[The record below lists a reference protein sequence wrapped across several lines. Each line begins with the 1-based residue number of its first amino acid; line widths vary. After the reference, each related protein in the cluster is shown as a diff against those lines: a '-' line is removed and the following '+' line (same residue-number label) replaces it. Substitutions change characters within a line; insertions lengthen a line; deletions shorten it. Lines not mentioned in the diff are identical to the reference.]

1 MAILRPDAD
10 TLVKVITDPEFRKAY
25 LARLSLPQ
33 RQAFLKKLGD
43 ALRNRGLAAMQ
54 FADPAQMMQETGVK
68 QYDFTWQAR
77 HLQFLS
83 KRVAQ
88 TVRQHKNLAIMMPP
102 RCGKSTICSVLTPT
116 WGLVEDPRLEIIL
129 LTYGDD
135 FAQKWGGA
143 TRDLVLEYG
152 EKWNIA
158 VDPDHT
164 ASKAWRL
171 TAKGSMHTAGISVGA
186 IGRGARLL
194 VCDDLMKEEDADSP
208 VLRDKVWD
216 RFSGTALSRVE
227 QGGSILVIMQ
237 RWHEDDI
244 VGRLEK
250 QALIG
255 EGLGTQFDF
264 IRLPAMAEKGD
275 VLGRA
280 EGEGLWPERIAQ
292 ETWEKRKQ
300 AVSPYVWSSVY
311 QQRPSPEGGG
321 LVLRTWWRYYNPADR
336 PAAFDRVVQTWDLPL
351 KDKQTSDFAAGFVL
365 GIKDALIYVL
375 AGWIKHAGLPEVIQ
389 QFHIFQTM
397 FPQAGFKLIEDKASG
412 PAFIQVMRRRVAGI
426 VPVQAIASKTARLN
440 AAIPAIASG
449 NVLFPEN
456 PDGTKHRWVWDTIE
470 QCAQFPKGTHDDA
483 VDALVQGINW
493 LDPLGHASVV
503 RAQGEAYGMLPDI
516 AVDPRAALAQKLFGG
531 LKQSALENAKL
542 LSRQSGWHAS
552 DLDEERVEEVFLD
565 D

>member
-10 TLVKVITDPEFRKAY
+10 TLYRILSDSEFRKAY

-33 RQAFLKKLGD
+33 RQAFTKKLTE
-43 ALRNRGLAAMQ
+43 ALRQRGLSSMQ
-54 FADPAQMMQETGVK
+54 YPDPVQMIQDTAPGPWEFAWRAK
-68 QYDFTWQAR
+68 HFR
-77 HLQFLS
+77 FLS
-83 KRVAQ
+83 VKVAQ
-88 TVRQHKNLAIMMPP
+88 AIRAKKNLAIMMPP
-102 RCGKSTICSVLTPT
+102 RMGKSTVSSVLAPA
-116 WGLVEDPRLEIIL
+116 WALVEDPRLEIIL

-143 TRDLVLEYG
+143 VRDLVLEHG
-152 EKWNIA
+152 EAWNIA
-158 VDPDHT
+158 LDPEHT

-186 IGRGARLL
+186 IGRGCRLL
-194 VCDDLMKEEDADSP
+194 ICDDLMKEEDADSP
-208 VLRDKVWD
+208 VLREKIWD
-216 RFSGTALSRVE
+216 RFQGTALSRVE
-227 QGGSILVIMQ
+227 QGGSIIVIMQ

-250 QALIG
+250 QHLMQ
-255 EGLGTQFDF
+255 EGLGAQFEF
-264 IRLPAMAEKGD
+264 IRLPALAEKD
-275 VLGRA
+275 DPLGRV

-292 ETWEKRKQ
+292 ETWEKRRA
-300 AVSPYVWSSVY
+300 AVSPYTWASVY
-311 QQRPSPEGGG
+311 QQHPSPEGGG
-321 LVLRTWWRYYNPADR
+321 LVLRTWWRFYNPAER
-336 PAAFDRVVQTWDLPL
+336 PQLFDRVIQTWDLPL
-351 KDKQTSDFAAGFVL
+351 KDKQTSDSAAGFAL

-456 PDGTKHRWVWDTIE
+456 PDGSKHRWVWDTIE
-470 QCAQFPKGTHDDA
+470 QCAQFPKGAHDDA

-493 LDPLGHASVV
+493 LDPLGHASVL
-503 RAQGEAYGMLPDI
+503 RGQDEAYGMLPDI
-516 AVDPRAALAQKLFGG
+516 AIDPRAALAQKLFQG
-531 LKQSALENAKL
+531 LKQGALENARL
-542 LSRQSGWHAS
+542 ISRQAGWEAR
-552 DLDEERVEEVFLD
+552 DPEEPLEEGTLE
-565 D
+565 